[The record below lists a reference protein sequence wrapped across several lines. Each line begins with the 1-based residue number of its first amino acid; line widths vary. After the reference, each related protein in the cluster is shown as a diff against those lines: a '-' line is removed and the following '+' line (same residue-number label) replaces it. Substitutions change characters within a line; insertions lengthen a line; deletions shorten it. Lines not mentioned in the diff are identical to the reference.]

1 MDKNIQQDGLV
12 DCVENV
18 DVDKTGDPNLLP
30 EQAWTKEEE
39 RQALRKLDWV
49 LIPLLGSLYLCSY
62 MDRGNI
68 GNAYTAGMGKAW
80 GITSSQYSMVVTVY
94 YIAYICF
101 HWLILAWK
109 VVPLPLWAACM
120 AFGWGTLDMIQA
132 ATTSYAGLL
141 VCRIL
146 VGIFEAGFVPAIALY
161 MSFFYHRHEMGLR
174 YGLFMA
180 CSPLANALAS
190 AIAYGVVTSHEGIEH
205 WQLLFIIEGIPT
217 LILAVVAYF
226 YLPNGPF
233 ESPFLTEQQNLIIGQ
248 RAILGRGRDQEKK
261 VNFKQ
266 AFAAFKD
273 YKNYFQAGII
283 FCLNTAF
290 GSLPAYLPTILSHMG
305 YTKTQAEG
313 FSAIPYFASLVCCIG
328 ASFLSDHVR
337 QRAIFISFF
346 AALGGAGYIIL
357 ALVATNAVRFFAT
370 FLICAGVFP
379 AVSLTFTWVTD
390 NQGSSSK
397 RGVGL
402 AIFGM
407 IGQCGPLLGAR
418 LFPSQ
423 DSPMFSKGMWI
434 CAGVLFGACILAL
447 ILRLLLSRENTRR
460 DRQHGSCDPNYTPP
474 DIAEKGDEHPMFR
487 FVL

>member
-1 MDKNIQQDGLV
+1 MQKDGTQAA
-12 DCVENV
+12 
-18 DVDKTGDPNLLP
+18 DVDYSENTGQLTKPTAPP
-30 EQAWTKEEE
+30 ERTWSKDEE
-39 RQALRKLDWV
+39 RKALWKLDRF
-49 LIPLLGSLYLCSY
+49 LIPLLGGLYLCSY

-68 GNAYTAGMGKAW
+68 GNAYTAGMGKSW

-120 AFGWGTLDMIQA
+120 AIGWGTFDMIQA
-132 ATTSYAGLL
+132 STTNYAGLL

-161 MSFFYHRHEMGLR
+161 LSFFYHRREMGLR

-190 AIAYGVVTSHEGIEH
+190 AIAYGVVTGHEKLAH
-205 WQLLFIIEGIPT
+205 WQIIFLIAPT
-217 LILAVVAYF
+217 LVLAIVAYF

-233 ESPFLTEQQNLIIGQ
+233 ECPFLNEHDNHIIGQ
-248 RAILGRGRDQEKK
+248 RAVIGRGRDQEKK
-261 VNFKQ
+261 INIKQ
-266 AFAAFKD
+266 AFAAFSD
-273 YKNYFQAGII
+273 YKNYLQAAII

-290 GSLPAYLPTILSHMG
+290 GSLPAYLPTILANMG
-305 YTKTQAEG
+305 FSTIQAEG
-313 FSAIPYFASLVCCIG
+313 LSAIPYLASCVFCIII
-328 ASFLSDHVR
+328 SFISDYFQAR
-337 QRAIFISFF
+337 GIFIAFF
-346 AALGGAGYIIL
+346 SALGGAGYVIL
-357 ALVATNAVRFFAT
+357 ALVAENAVRFFAT

-418 LFPSQ
+418 LFPSSQ
-423 DSPMFSKGMWI
+423 GPMFSKGMWI
-434 CAGVLFGACILAL
+434 CAGVLFGAAVLS
-447 ILRLLLSRENTRR
+447 LLLRILVSLENSRR
-460 DRQHGSCDPNYTPP
+460 DREYGPSDPEYAPA
-474 DIAEKGDEHPMFR
+474 DLADQGDEHPTYR